1 MNKNLL
7 LILIAVSATLAIIAQ
22 HLQMGV
28 FMALKPLTTILIIV
42 LAWRVGS
49 EQSREHANIMLAA
62 LVFCLLGDVFLL
74 REDYFVYGLS
84 AFLVA
89 HLLFAWI
96 FTRLATVSPWSS
108 NSLLS
113 VLALL
118 VISVVYYRY
127 LMPHLGQLLIPVAAY
142 ILCIMFMCW
151 QAIRVYLSFREPGS
165 LAIAVGALLFVFSD
179 SIIALNK
186 FLMPFEL
193 SGLVI
198 LSSYWAAITLLALN
212 VTSIKR

>member
-1 MNKNLL
+1 MNKRLL
-7 LILIAVSATLAIIAQ
+7 LILIGVSATLAIIAQ
-22 HLQMGV
+22 HQQEAV
-28 FMALKPLTTILIIV
+28 FMALKPLTTILIII

-49 EQSREHANIMLAA
+49 EQPREHVNIMLVA

-74 REDYFVYGLS
+74 REDYFVFGLS

-96 FTRLATVSPWSS
+96 FTRLATVPSWSLP
-108 NSLLS
+108 SLLS
-113 VLALL
+113 MLALL
-118 VISVVYYRY
+118 AISIVYFRY
-127 LMPHLGQLLIPVAAY
+127 LMPHLGELLIPVAAY

-151 QAIRVYLSFREPGS
+151 QAIRVQLSWRNPGS
-165 LAIAVGALLFVFSD
+165 MAVAIGALLFVFSD

-198 LSSYWAAITLLALN
+198 LSSYWAAITLLAFN